1 MYHACFW
8 DKGTVECI
16 SMREPRW
23 KQNKPSADPVDCE
36 IILCV
41 SFEAPGFGMIC
52 YIAIVNR
59 YGTIFSLPTF

>member
-1 MYHACFW
+1 
-8 DKGTVECI
+8 
-16 SMREPRW
+16 MRKPRW

-36 IILCV
+36 IILCI